1 MSKKAF
7 VCAGSVTLALAMGIG
22 LWTVSQADPP
32 SRPKVPALQYD
43 PTFPKLPLPVAG
55 DFGSACVSVA
65 GGVVTTVSCTNPAT
79 GKKKPWVTGEVA
91 GTCVDSQDHVFTVN
105 RGNLVSPETVTAVS
119 SPTVIEFD
127 SDGNVV
133 NAFNIMAK
141 DSTGTLV
148 PVNQSQ
154 IHGCFVD
161 YQDNIWIGGNGN
173 GVEVKYS
180 HDGSTWLNQIGV
192 YGVCDNPPANT
203 CGNSGGNPL
212 ANVSQTLLNEPAN
225 LWVDPDPD
233 PVTHQRGSIYVAD
246 GYGNHRVVVFQDNH
260 NGTVTYL
267 RQWPHDNSV
276 ATTVNNPLTD
286 FPGLFAAGDG
296 GHPHCV
302 VGGNDGNIYA
312 CDRGDDR
319 IEVFDKALTHL
330 VRIIAVVPGTGVTLG
345 NNGAPCTAGTAP
357 PCAPGL
363 GTAGSAWDLRFTN
376 DASQTYFFEI
386 DGGNEIMH
394 TMERESGAIVANLG
408 EPGHDG
414 GAQFTY
420 LHSNTVD
427 SKGNVYTGETI
438 NGRRIQKFLHVE
450 CNNGKGKGNGRGNC
464 S

>member
-1 MSKKAF
+1 
-7 VCAGSVTLALAMGIG
+7 
-22 LWTVSQADPP
+22 
-32 SRPKVPALQYD
+32 VPALQYD

-55 DFGSACVSVA
+55 QFGTPVA
-65 GGVVTTVSCTNPAT
+65 ISTAT
-79 GKKKPWVTGEVA
+79 GKPKPWVTGEVA

-105 RGNLVSPETVTAVS
+105 RGNLISPETVTAVP

-127 SDGNVV
+127 AAGNVV
-133 NAFNIMAK
+133 NAFNMKAK

-148 PVNQSQ
+148 PVNQAQ

-192 YGVCDNPPANT
+192 YNVCDNPPANT
-203 CGNSGGNPL
+203 CGNSGGNPA
-212 ANVSQTLLNEPAN
+212 ANVSHTLLNEPAN
-225 LWVDPDPD
+225 VWVDPDPD
-233 PVTHQRGSIYVAD
+233 PVTHQRGSVYVAD

-260 NGTVTYL
+260 NGTVTWL

-302 VGGNDGNIYA
+302 VGGNDGNVYA

-330 VRIIAVVPGTGVTLG
+330 VRIIPVVPGTGVTLG
-345 NNGAPCTAGTAP
+345 IGGAA
-357 PCAPGL
+357 GL

-376 DASQTYFFEI
+376 DAAQTYFFEI

-394 TMERESGAIVANLG
+394 TMERASGAIVANLG

-414 GAQFTY
+414 GAQFTF

-450 CNNGKGKGNGRGNC
+450 CNNGNGRGNGNGNC
-464 S
+464 G